1 MKPHLNG
8 WGFLFYD
15 IFISM
20 KKIIRLTES
29 ELTSLIK
36 RIIKE
41 SSDPNK
47 DFILT
52 KDEMTCMT
60 PRVKES
66 HPNDRWYITDD
77 KTQIQF
83 GLVTSGYLKPYCTF
97 DINNRPLHPTKE
109 YGRFEYDKNTG
120 VISFF

>member
-1 MKPHLNG
+1 MVG
-8 WGFLFYD
+8 
-15 IFISM
+15 IFITKEYIM
-20 KKIIRLTES
+20 ELNRFKQLLES
-29 ELTSLIK
+29 TMGNVKPL
-36 RIIKE
+36 IKE
-41 SSDPNK
+41 SPDSEK

-83 GLVTSGYLKPYCTF
+83 GLVTSGNLKPYCTF

-120 VISFF
+120 VVSFF

>member
-1 MKPHLNG
+1 
-8 WGFLFYD
+8 
-15 IFISM
+15 M
-20 KKIIRLTES
+20 KKIVRLTERD
-29 ELTSLIK
+29 LT
-36 RIIKE
+36 RIVRRVLNE
-41 SSDPNK
+41 SPDPKK

-66 HPNDRWYITDD
+66 HPNDRWYVTEDG
-77 KTQIQF
+77 TQIQF
-83 GLVTSGYLKPYCTF
+83 GPVVNAKIKPYCTY

-120 VISFF
+120 VVSFS